1 MQSDFSS
8 GHNSGESVVS
18 QSHDEQTVHSGFAI
32 TPKDT
37 EILQQYL
44 EEFQEAD
51 SSLRTKIIEKAM
63 AELYLL
69 RPDNTPFD
77 KKEARKVCC
86 LHVHSCGYI

>member
-1 MQSDFSS
+1 MENEFSS
-8 GHNSGESVVS
+8 DSDSRESVVS
-18 QSHDEQTVHSGFAI
+18 QSHDDQTVHSGFAI

-77 KKEARKVCC
+77 KKEASKVCRIY
-86 LHVHSCGYI
+86 VHSCAYI